1 MEKIKKQ
8 GTNPRIAGLKPKHPG
23 ITYINEVPEER
34 LKRVH
39 KTVTEVFNVISNNRI
54 DRDEFEIIVVTL
66 RNEFRKL
73 NGNRNFTF
81 ETELKAVLREEI
93 ERKFRE
99 ILNSKDIL

>member
-1 MEKIKKQ
+1 MKQ
-8 GTNPRIAGLKPKHPG
+8 GTNPRPVGSRPKHPG

-39 KTVTEVFNVISNNRI
+39 KTVMEVFNVISNNRI

-66 RNEFRKL
+66 RNEFRKV

-81 ETELKAVLREEI
+81 ETELKAVLREEV

>member
-1 MEKIKKQ
+1 MKKQ
-8 GTNPRIAGLKPKHPG
+8 GTNPRTAGLKPKHPG

-39 KTVTEVFNVISNNRI
+39 KTVMEVFNVISNNRI

-81 ETELKAVLREEI
+81 ETELKAVLREEV

>member
-1 MEKIKKQ
+1 MKQ
-8 GTNPRIAGLKPKHPG
+8 GTNPRLAGSRPKHTG

-39 KTVTEVFNVISNNRI
+39 KTVMEVFNVISNNCI
-54 DRDEFEIIVVTL
+54 DSDEFEIIVVTL

-73 NGNRNFTF
+73 NGNRNFKF
-81 ETELKAVLREEI
+81 ETELKAVLREEV

>member
-1 MEKIKKQ
+1 MKKQ
-8 GTNPRIAGLKPKHPG
+8 GTNPRLAGLKPKHPG

-81 ETELKAVLREEI
+81 EIELKAVLREEV